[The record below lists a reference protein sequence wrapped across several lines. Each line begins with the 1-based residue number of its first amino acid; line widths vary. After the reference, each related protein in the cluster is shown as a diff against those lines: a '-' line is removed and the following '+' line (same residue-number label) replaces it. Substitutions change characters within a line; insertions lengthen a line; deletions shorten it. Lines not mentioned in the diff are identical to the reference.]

1 MITLYIAGAIML
13 VFFAGLALGMYL
25 AGLDGKRIYINK

>member
-13 VFFAGLALGMYL
+13 AFFGGLALGMFL
-25 AGLDGKRIYINK
+25 GGLYGKRIYINK

>member
-13 VFFAGLALGMYL
+13 AFFGGLALGMFL
-25 AGLDGKRIYINK
+25 GGLDSKRIYINK